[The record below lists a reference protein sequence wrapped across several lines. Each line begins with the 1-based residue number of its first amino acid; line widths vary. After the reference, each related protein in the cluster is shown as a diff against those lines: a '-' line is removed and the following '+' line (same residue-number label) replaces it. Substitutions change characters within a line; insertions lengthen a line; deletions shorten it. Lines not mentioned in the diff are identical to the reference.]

1 MLVADC
7 GGDPTRLDRSGRS
20 DGWNRRALTR
30 GDRRRSRNRPLPAV
44 ARQLGFATVSYGTL
58 TGPSE
63 RNVTKRA
70 RRAFTPAVPLGLAQR
85 MDRSPREHQPEA
97 SRASPAVVR
106 NQLAPRPHARG
117 PQRRHR
123 VSAARTAYYLLPH
136 AVGPARCE
144 PWTRPRPLDAP
155 REAISRLAESWA
167 GPPRPARYRRKR
179 G

>member
-1 MLVADC
+1 MVVADC
-7 GGDPTRLDRSGRS
+7 GGNPARLYRSDRSH
-20 DGWNRRALTR
+20 GWPRRALTR
-30 GDRRRSRNRPLPAV
+30 GERRWSRYRPLPAV
-44 ARQLGFATVSYGTL
+44 ARQLGFAAVSYGTP

-70 RRAFTPAVPLGLAQR
+70 RRAFTPAVPLGLAQW

-97 SRASPAVVR
+97 PRASPAVVR

-117 PQRRHR
+117 PQRRRR

-136 AVGPARCE
+136 AVIPALYE

-167 GPPRPARYRRKR
+167 GPPRPARYAEK
-179 G
+179 

>member
-1 MLVADC
+1 MVVADC
-7 GGDPTRLDRSGRS
+7 GGDPARLYRSDRSH
-20 DGWNRRALTR
+20 GWHRRALTR
-30 GDRRRSRNRPLPAV
+30 GERRRSRYRPLPAV
-44 ARQLGFATVSYGTL
+44 ARQLGFAAVSYGNP

-70 RRAFTPAVPLGLAQR
+70 RRAFTPAVPLGSAQR
-85 MDRSPREHQPEA
+85 MDRSPKEHQPEA

-117 PQRRHR
+117 PQRRRR

-136 AVGPARCE
+136 AVGPALYE
-144 PWTRPRPLDAP
+144 PRTRPRPLDAP

-167 GPPRPARYRRKR
+167 GPPRPARYAEK
-179 G
+179 